1 MRNYSNNIYHLH
13 TYWSVLNLVMFEV
26 VTVISSF
33 LIIATSSLIV
43 HSFYGKVK
51 KSGAH
56 LLFIILSIS
65 DIGVGLL
72 SQPLLLIQPLCDC
85 KFKCSETTFSMIMFF
100 TLFPYNFSYIVT
112 TIIAVDR
119 LLIVTLQQY
128 YEHFVTKR
136 TLKNIVAICL
146 ALCTGFY
153 FCYTYY
159 MHEVNAAFIH
169 NILFINAAINITLS
183 CIVITGYAYIL
194 CFVYCK
200 SNAMSQCRNNRNKGS
215 KKLTKTVLSIFISQ
229 TICIVPHY
237 FLLTGMQLENVQL
250 SIYLRSWFYML
261 RNNQCFCNGII
272 LLLNQKPKSK
282 RKDRDIKRYCNI

>member
-51 KSGAH
+51 KSRAH

-112 TIIAVDR
+112 TIVAVDR

-169 NILFINAAINITLS
+169 NILFINAAINMTLS

-200 SNAMSQCRNNRNKGS
+200 SNAMSQCRNNRNKVS